1 MYDSKKRAEIRLTQ
15 FTNKIQT
22 QKPQFPDNLLYANYA
37 DNKKKQPNARHL
49 IKLSSRAATYSLTG
63 FW

>member
-37 DNKKKQPNARHL
+37 DNKKKTNQMHV
-49 IKLSSRAATYSLTG
+49 I
-63 FW
+63 